1 MLESITS
8 SRAANASFRSI
19 LCGLVRVLGLLVV
32 ALYLQGCAN
41 SASQLLDPNP
51 TDVDLSPRYPS
62 KKTGLAGGDPG
73 NTLAGRTKTEIFL
86 GEDNLAPSGNM
97 RRRISGV
104 EQEGDDY
111 LVNLE
116 NANIAEAAKLILGDT
131 LKENYIVD
139 PRVNGT
145 ITLSSV
151 NRLSASELLSAFE
164 AALRMNGAVLI
175 KGEGRFRISS
185 STDVSEG
192 EMGSV
197 DYPGRSGR
205 TADGYGVSVVPLKNI
220 SAANATAL
228 ADNFIAR
235 NGTVRT
241 LSSGNLILIRGTA
254 EERQSLAEIILSFD
268 VDWMKGQSASLVTLN
283 NGTPADTV
291 IKLEQIYGGGKG
303 PGGVRFVALDRLN
316 AVLLLANSQEKVQRA
331 AKWVARLDR
340 PSATDLNQYV
350 YVVQN
355 GKVDEMAKILNA
367 TFNDQDS
374 GNQRNVAPGEAAVA
388 AESPP
393 VAEEIAIGQANPDG
407 KADNADIVAEVS
419 QEQLAD
425 APQARTSGL
434 GIRITPSQT
443 NNALIIRATHKD
455 YQKILSVLRK
465 IDVPGSQV
473 LINVTIAEVV
483 LNDNLRYG
491 VQAYF
496 KSRHASG
503 GIFEGNSL
511 LLQPSFPGLNF
522 LLGATADPHL
532 VLDALSA
539 VTTVRIVSS
548 PSVAVLENEP
558 AVIKVGDQIPI
569 LVQQLVQSIAG
580 TTEAPPPLVNSVEYR
595 DAGVIL
601 KVTPRINNSGLVTM
615 QLTQELSAVAPNA
628 SDTGAVN
635 LTPTISQRS
644 ITSKVSVYSEQTI
657 VLGGLI
663 SSQDSRSKDGVPG
676 VNRIPIIGNLIG
688 KTDNK
693 ARRSELIVFITPQVI
708 RDSEDASRVSS
719 ELRDKLR
726 LFNPEQQ

>member
-1 MLESITS
+1 MLESITTS
-8 SRAANASFRSI
+8 SAAEASLRSI
-19 LCGLVRVLGLLVV
+19 LCGVVRVLGLLVV
-32 ALYLQGCAN
+32 AFYLQSCAN
-41 SASQLLDPNP
+41 SGSQLLDQNP

-62 KKTGLAGGDPG
+62 QKTRLAAGDRG
-73 NTLAGRTKTEIFL
+73 NIPAGRTKTEIFL
-86 GEDNLAPSGNM
+86 GDDNLAPGGNG
-97 RRRISGV
+97 RRISGV
-104 EQEGDDY
+104 EQDGDDY

-116 NANIAEAAKLILGDT
+116 NANITEAAKLILGDT

-145 ITLSSV
+145 ITLASV

-175 KGEGRFRISS
+175 KGDGRFRISS

-192 EMGSV
+192 DMGSF

-254 EERQSLAEIILSFD
+254 EERQSLAEVILSFD
-268 VDWMKGQSASLVTLN
+268 VDWMKGQSASLVTLT
-283 NGTPADTV
+283 NGTPAETV
-291 IKLEQIYGGGKG
+291 IKLEQIYGSGKG
-303 PGGVRFVALDRLN
+303 PGSVRFMALDRLN
-316 AVLLLANSQEKVQRA
+316 AVLLLANSQEKVRRA

-340 PSATDLNQYV
+340 PSDTDLNQYV

-355 GKVDEMAKILNA
+355 GKVEEMAKILNA

-374 GNQRNVAPGEAAVA
+374 GSKRDVVPSEPAVA
-388 AESPP
+388 AQSAPD
-393 VAEEIAIGQANPDG
+393 AEEIAIGQANPDG
-407 KADNADIVAEVS
+407 KADNADAVPEVS
-419 QEQLAD
+419 QEQFTET
-425 APQARTSGL
+425 PQERTSGL
-434 GIRITPSQT
+434 GIRITPSQS
-443 NNALIIRATHKD
+443 NNALIIRATVKD
-455 YQKILSVLRK
+455 YHKILSVLRK
-465 IDVPGSQV
+465 IDVPGAQV

-496 KSRHASG
+496 KSKRVSG
-503 GIFEGNSL
+503 GVFEGNSL

-522 LLGATADPHL
+522 LLGATADPRL

-539 VTTVRIVSS
+539 VTSVRIVSS

-569 LVQQLVQSIAG
+569 LVQSIAG
-580 TTEAPPPLVNSVEYR
+580 STAVPPPLVNSIEYR
-595 DAGVIL
+595 DAGVVL
-601 KVTPRINNSGLVTM
+601 KVTPRINGSGLVTM

-663 SSQDSRSKDGVPG
+663 SSQDSRSKDGIPG
-676 VNRIPIIGNLIG
+676 VSKVPIFGNLLG

-726 LFNPEQQ
+726 LFNPEQE

>member
-1 MLESITS
+1 MQGSTVTSRTAEGSSFSIFQCLLRT
-8 SRAANASFRSI
+8 
-19 LCGLVRVLGLLVV
+19 LGLLVLV
-32 ALYLQGCAN
+32 CYLQGCASSGSN
-41 SASQLLDPNP
+41 LLEQDPTN
-51 TDVDLSPRYPS
+51 VDLSARNPSNKPRYS
-62 KKTGLAGGDPG
+62 NGVQGGMPG
-73 NTLAGRTKTEIFL
+73 GQTKVETYLGDDTLAPRETSRV
-86 GEDNLAPSGNM
+86 SG
-97 RRRISGV
+97 IQ
-104 EQEGDDY
+104 QENGDY

-116 NANIAEAAKLILGDT
+116 NANITEAAKLILGDT
-131 LKENYIVD
+131 LRENYIVD

-151 NRLSASELLSAFE
+151 NRLSADELLSAFE
-164 AALRMNGAVLI
+164 TALKMNGAVLI
-175 KGEGRFRISS
+175 RSDGRYRISV

-192 EMGSV
+192 EMGSA

-205 TADGYGVSVVPLKNI
+205 TANGYGVSVVPLKNI
-220 SAANATAL
+220 SAANAMAL
-228 ADNFIAR
+228 VDNFIAR

-241 LSSGNLILIRGTA
+241 LSTGNLILIRGTA
-254 EERQSLAEIILSFD
+254 EERQSLAEVILSFD
-268 VDWMKGQSASLVTLN
+268 VDWMRGQSASLVTLS
-283 NGTPADTV
+283 NGSPAETV
-291 IKLEQIYGGGKG
+291 TKLEQIYGSGKG

-316 AVLLLANSQEKVQRA
+316 AVLLLANSQEKVRRA
-331 AKWVARLDR
+331 AKWVTRLDR
-340 PSATDLNQYV
+340 PSDTELNQYV

-355 GKVDEMAKILNA
+355 GKVDAMAKILNA
-367 TFNDQDS
+367 TFNDQDT
-374 GNQRNVAPGEAAVA
+374 GNKRDVVPSEPAVA
-388 AESPP
+388 AQSPP
-393 VAEEIAIGQANPDG
+393 AAEEIAIGQANPDG
-407 KADNADIVAEVS
+407 KSDSADAEPEVS
-419 QEQLAD
+419 QEQFTETPLAG
-425 APQARTSGL
+425 TSGT
-434 GIRITPSQT
+434 RITPSQS
-443 NNALIIRATHKD
+443 NNALIIRATVKD

-465 IDVPGSQV
+465 IDVPGAQV

-503 GIFEGNSL
+503 GLFEGNSL

-522 LLGATADPHL
+522 LLGATADPRL

-539 VTTVRIVSS
+539 VTSVRIVSS

-558 AVIKVGDQIPI
+558 AVIKVVDQIPI
-569 LVQQLVQSIAG
+569 QVQTIVGSTSVTPI
-580 TTEAPPPLVNSVEYR
+580 VNSIEYR
-595 DAGVIL
+595 DTGVIL

-635 LTPTISQRS
+635 LQPTISQRS
-644 ITSKVSVYSEQTI
+644 ITSKVSVYSEQTV

-663 SSQDSRSKDGVPG
+663 SSQDSRSKDGLPG
-676 VNRIPIIGNLIG
+676 VNKIPILGNLLG

-726 LFNPEQQ
+726 LFSPEQQ

>member
-8 SRAANASFRSI
+8 SRAANASFRGI
-19 LCGLVRVLGLLVV
+19 LYGLVRVLGLLVV
-32 ALYLQGCAN
+32 ALYLQGCTN
-41 SASQLLDPNP
+41 SGSQLLDPNPNP

-62 KKTGLAGGDPG
+62 KKTRLAVGDPG

-86 GEDNLAPSGNM
+86 GEDNLAPGGNM

-175 KGEGRFRISS
+175 KGDGRFRISS

-228 ADNFIAR
+228 VDNFISR

-268 VDWMKGQSASLVTLN
+268 VDWMKGQSASLVTLT
-283 NGTPADTV
+283 NGTPAETV
-291 IKLEQIYGGGKG
+291 IKLEQIYGGGKA

-316 AVLLLANSQEKVQRA
+316 AVLLLANSQEKVRRA

-374 GNQRNVAPGEAAVA
+374 GNQRNVAPGEAAVT

-393 VAEEIAIGQANPDG
+393 MAEEIAIGQANPDG

-443 NNALIIRATHKD
+443 NNALIIRATYKD

-496 KSRHASG
+496 KSRHVSG
-503 GIFEGNSL
+503 GVFEGNSL

-522 LLGATADPHL
+522 LLGATADPRL

-569 LVQQLVQSIAG
+569 LVQSIAG
-580 TTEAPPPLVNSVEYR
+580 STAIPPPLVNSIEYR
-595 DAGVIL
+595 DAGVVL

-663 SSQDSRSKDGVPG
+663 SSQDSRNKDSVPG
-676 VNRIPIIGNLIG
+676 INRIPIIGDLLG

>member
-1 MLESITS
+1 MQGSTVN
-8 SRAANASFRSI
+8 SRIAEVGDFNIARWLLQI
-19 LCGLVRVLGLLVV
+19 LPGL
-32 ALYLQGCAN
+32 ALAIFLQGCA
-41 SASQLLDPNP
+41 SEGRKLLEPDPTN
-51 TDVDLSPRYPS
+51 VDLSARGPS
-62 KKTGLAGGDPG
+62 NSSRNANGVQARSPVGQ
-73 NTLAGRTKTEIFL
+73 TKVQTYL
-86 GEDNLAPSGNM
+86 GEDTLAPGEVK
-97 RRRISGV
+97 RITGIQ
-104 EQEGDDY
+104 QENGEY

-116 NANIAEAAKLILGDT
+116 NASITEAAKLILGDT

-151 NRLSASELLSAFE
+151 NRLSANQLLSAFE
-164 AALRMNGAVLI
+164 AALKMNGAVLFD
-175 KGEGRFRISS
+175 GEGRFRISA
-185 STDVSEG
+185 STDASEG
-192 EMGSV
+192 EMGSA
-197 DYPGRSGR
+197 DFPGRSGR
-205 TADGYGVSVVPLKNI
+205 TANGYGVSVVPLKNI
-220 SAANATAL
+220 SAANAMGL
-228 ADNFIAR
+228 VDNFISR

-241 LSSGNLILIRGTA
+241 FTTGNLILIRGTA

-268 VDWMKGQSASLVTLN
+268 VDWMKGQSASLVTLS
-283 NGTPADTV
+283 NGSPADTV
-291 IKLEQIYGGGKG
+291 AQLEQIYGAGKG

-316 AVLLLANSQEKVQRA
+316 AVLLLANSQEKVRRA
-331 AKWVARLDR
+331 AKWVTRLDR
-340 PSATDLNQYV
+340 PSETDLNQYV

-355 GKVDEMAKILNA
+355 GKVEEMAKILNA
-367 TFNDQDS
+367 TFNDQD
-374 GNQRNVAPGEAAVA
+374 GGARRDVAPNEAAVSA
-388 AESPP
+388 QAPN
-393 VAEEIAIGQANPDG
+393 ATEEIAIGQANPDG
-407 KADNADIVAEVS
+407 KADNVNVAPDVS
-419 QEQLAD
+419 QEQFNAT
-425 APQARTSGL
+425 PTERTSGS

-443 NNALIIRATHKD
+443 NNALIIRATLKD
-455 YQKILSVLRK
+455 YQKVLSVLRK
-465 IDVPGSQV
+465 IDVPGAQV

-503 GIFEGNSL
+503 GLFEGNSL
-511 LLQPSFPGLNF
+511 ALQPSFPGLNF
-522 LLGATADPHL
+522 LLGATADPRL

-539 VTTVRIVSS
+539 VTSVRIVSS

-569 LVQQLVQSIAG
+569 LVQTIAG
-580 TTEAPPPLVNSVEYR
+580 STTVPPPLVNSIEYR
-595 DAGVIL
+595 DAGVVL

-663 SSQDSRSKDGVPG
+663 SSQDSRSKDGIPG
-676 VNRIPIIGNLIG
+676 VKKIPILGDILG

-693 ARRSELIVFITPQVI
+693 SRRSELIVFITPQVV

>member
-1 MLESITS
+1 MFESITP
-8 SRAANASFRSI
+8 SRAAEAGFRSI
-19 LCGLVRVLGLLVV
+19 LRGLVRALGILAV
-32 ALYLQGCAN
+32 AFYVQGCAN
-41 SASQLLDPNP
+41 SGSQLLEQDP

-62 KKTGLAGGDPG
+62 KKTRFAAGDPG
-73 NTLAGRTKTEIFL
+73 TTPAGRTKTEIFL
-86 GEDNLAPSGNM
+86 GEDNLAPGSTM

-116 NANIAEAAKLILGDT
+116 NANISEAAKLILGDT

-145 ITLSSV
+145 ITLYSV

-175 KGEGRFRISS
+175 KGDGGFKISS

-220 SAANATAL
+220 SAANAMAL
-228 ADNFIAR
+228 ADNFISR

-254 EERQSLAEIILSFD
+254 AERQSLAEVILSFD
-268 VDWMKGQSASLVTLN
+268 VDWMKGQSASLVTLS
-283 NGTPADTV
+283 NGTPAETV
-291 IKLEQIYGGGKG
+291 IKLEQIYGSSKG

-316 AVLLLANSQEKVQRA
+316 AVLLLANSQEKVRRA

-367 TFNDQDS
+367 TFSDRDS
-374 GNQRNVAPGEAAVA
+374 GDQRDVAPGEAPVA

-393 VAEEIAIGQANPDG
+393 MAEVIEIGQANPDG
-407 KADNADIVAEVS
+407 KTDNADAVPEAS

-425 APQARTSGL
+425 ATQAGTSPR

-443 NNALIIRATHKD
+443 NNALIIRATYKD

-496 KSRHASG
+496 KSRHVSG
-503 GIFEGNSL
+503 GVFEGTSL

-522 LLGATADPHL
+522 LLGSTADPRL

-569 LVQQLVQSIAG
+569 LVQSIAG
-580 TTEAPPPLVNSVEYR
+580 STAIPPPLVNSIEYR
-595 DAGVIL
+595 DAGVVL

-615 QLTQELSAVAPNA
+615 QLTQELSAVAPSA
-628 SDTGAVN
+628 TDTGAVN

-663 SSQDSRSKDGVPG
+663 SSQDSRNKDSVPG
-676 VNRIPIIGNLIG
+676 INRIPIIGDLIG

-726 LFNPEQQ
+726 LFSPEEQ

>member
-1 MLESITS
+1 MLESNTS
-8 SRAANASFRSI
+8 SPAASVSI
-19 LCGLVRVLGLLVV
+19 WSVLHGLVRVLGLLV
-32 ALYLQGCAN
+32 AFIYLEGCA
-41 SASQLLDPNP
+41 SSGTKLLEPNP

-62 KKTGLAGGDPG
+62 KKSRLAGGDSGTVPQ
-73 NTLAGRTKTEIFL
+73 ARSKTEIFL
-86 GEDNLAPSGNM
+86 GDDNLAPNGNM
-97 RRRISGV
+97 RRRVSGV

-131 LKENYIVD
+131 LNENYIVD

-151 NRLSASELLSAFE
+151 NRLTSRELLAAFE
-164 AALRMNGAVLI
+164 AALRMNGAILI
-175 KGEGRFRISS
+175 KGNGRFRITS
-185 STDVSEG
+185 STDVSDG

-197 DYPGRSGR
+197 DFPGRSGR
-205 TADGYGVSVVPLKNI
+205 TADGFGVSVIPLRNI
-220 SAANATAL
+220 SAANASSL
-228 ADNFIAR
+228 AENFIAR

-241 LSSGNLILIRGTA
+241 LSSGNLLLIRGTA
-254 EERQSLAEIILSFD
+254 EERQSLAEVILSFD
-268 VDWMKGQSASLVTLN
+268 VDWMKGQSASLVTLT
-283 NGTPADTV
+283 NGTPAETV
-291 IKLEQIYGGGKG
+291 VKLEEIYGGGKG
-303 PGGVRFVALDRLN
+303 PGGVRFVALERLN
-316 AVLLLANSQEKVQRA
+316 AVLLLANSQEKVRRA

-340 PSATDLNQYV
+340 PSATDVNQYV

-355 GKVDEMAKILNA
+355 GKVEEMAKILNA
-367 TFNDQDS
+367 TFNDQEGKNRRD
-374 GNQRNVAPGEAAVA
+374 VTPGDTSVA
-388 AESPP
+388 AQAPN
-393 VAEEIAIGQANPDG
+393 ATEEIAIGQANQDG
-407 KADNADIVAEVS
+407 KSDNADAVPEAS
-419 QEQLAD
+419 QEQLDDVPEERA
-425 APQARTSGL
+425 SGT

-443 NNALIIRATHKD
+443 NNALIIRATYKD

-496 KSRHASG
+496 KSRHVSG

-511 LLQPSFPGLNF
+511 TLQPSFPGLNF
-522 LLGATADPHL
+522 LLGATADPRL

-539 VTTVRIVSS
+539 VTSVRIVSS

-569 LVQQLVQSIAG
+569 LVQSIAG
-580 TTEAPPPLVNSVEYR
+580 STAVPPPLVNSIEYR
-595 DAGVIL
+595 DAGVVL
-601 KVTPRINNSGLVTM
+601 KVTPRINSSGLVTM

-628 SDTGAVN
+628 SDEGAVN

-676 VNRIPIIGNLIG
+676 INKIPIIGNLIG

-708 RDSEDASRVSS
+708 RDSEDASRISS

-726 LFNPEQQ
+726 LFNPDQQ

>member
-1 MLESITS
+1 V
-8 SRAANASFRSI
+8 
-19 LCGLVRVLGLLVV
+19 LVC
-32 ALYLQGCAN
+32 YLQGCA
-41 SASQLLDPNP
+41 SSGSKLLEQDPTN
-51 TDVDLSPRYPS
+51 VDLSARNPSIKPRYSNGVQGGMPGGQS
-62 KKTGLAGGDPG
+62 KVETYLGD
-73 NTLAGRTKTEIFL
+73 
-86 GEDNLAPSGNM
+86 DSLAPRETSRVSG
-97 RRRISGV
+97 IQ
-104 EQEGDDY
+104 QENGDY

-116 NANIAEAAKLILGDT
+116 NANITEAAKLILGDT

-151 NRLSASELLSAFE
+151 NRLSADELLSAFE
-164 AALRMNGAVLI
+164 TALKMNGAVLI
-175 KGEGRFRISS
+175 RSDGRYRISV

-192 EMGSV
+192 EMGSA

-205 TADGYGVSVVPLKNI
+205 TANGYGVSVVPLKNI
-220 SAANATAL
+220 SAANAMAL
-228 ADNFIAR
+228 VDNFIAR

-241 LSSGNLILIRGTA
+241 LSTGNLILIRGTA
-254 EERQSLAEIILSFD
+254 EERQSLAEVILSFD
-268 VDWMKGQSASLVTLN
+268 VDWMRGQSASLVTLS
-283 NGTPADTV
+283 NGSPAETV
-291 IKLEQIYGGGKG
+291 TKLEQIYGSGKG

-316 AVLLLANSQEKVQRA
+316 AVLLLANSQEKVRRA
-331 AKWVARLDR
+331 AKWVTRLDR
-340 PSATDLNQYV
+340 PSDTDLNQYV

-355 GKVDEMAKILNA
+355 GKVDAMAKILNA
-367 TFNDQDS
+367 TFNDQDTENKRDVVPS
-374 GNQRNVAPGEAAVA
+374 EPAVA
-388 AESPP
+388 AQSPP
-393 VAEEIAIGQANPDG
+393 AAEEIAIGQANPDG
-407 KADNADIVAEVS
+407 KSDSADAAPEVS
-419 QEQLAD
+419 QEQFTETPL
-425 APQARTSGL
+425 ARTS
-434 GIRITPSQT
+434 GIRITPSQS
-443 NNALIIRATHKD
+443 NNALIIRATVKD

-465 IDVPGSQV
+465 IDVPGAQV

-503 GIFEGNSL
+503 GLFEGNSL

-522 LLGATADPHL
+522 LLGATADPRL

-539 VTTVRIVSS
+539 VTSVRIVSS

-558 AVIKVGDQIPI
+558 AVIKVVDQIPI
-569 LVQQLVQSIAG
+569 QVQTITGSTSV
-580 TTEAPPPLVNSVEYR
+580 PPPIVNSIEYR

-644 ITSKVSVYSEQTI
+644 ITSKVSVYSEQTV

-663 SSQDSRSKDGVPG
+663 SSQDSRSKDGLPG
-676 VNRIPIIGNLIG
+676 VNKIPILGNLLG

-726 LFNPEQQ
+726 LFSPEQQ

>member
-8 SRAANASFRSI
+8 SRAANASFRGI
-19 LCGLVRVLGLLVV
+19 LYGLVRVLGLLVV
-32 ALYLQGCAN
+32 ALYLQGCTN
-41 SASQLLDPNP
+41 SGSQLLDPNPNP

-62 KKTGLAGGDPG
+62 KKTRLAVGDPG
-73 NTLAGRTKTEIFL
+73 NTLAGRTETEIFL
-86 GEDNLAPSGNM
+86 GEDNLAPGGNM

-175 KGEGRFRISS
+175 KGDGRFRISS

-228 ADNFIAR
+228 VDNFISR

-268 VDWMKGQSASLVTLN
+268 VDWMKGQSASLVTLT
-283 NGTPADTV
+283 NGTPAETV
-291 IKLEQIYGGGKG
+291 IKLEQIYGGGKA

-316 AVLLLANSQEKVQRA
+316 AVLLLANSQEKVRRA

-374 GNQRNVAPGEAAVA
+374 GNQRNVAPGEAAVT

-393 VAEEIAIGQANPDG
+393 MAEEIAIGQANPDG

-443 NNALIIRATHKD
+443 NNALIIRATYKD

-496 KSRHASG
+496 KSRHVSG
-503 GIFEGNSL
+503 GVFEGNSL

-522 LLGATADPHL
+522 LLGATADPRL

-569 LVQQLVQSIAG
+569 LVQSIAG
-580 TTEAPPPLVNSVEYR
+580 STAIPPPLVNSIEYR
-595 DAGVIL
+595 DAGVVL

>member
-8 SRAANASFRSI
+8 SRAANASFRGI
-19 LCGLVRVLGLLVV
+19 LYGLVRVLGLLVV
-32 ALYLQGCAN
+32 ALYLQGCTN
-41 SASQLLDPNP
+41 SGSQLLDPNPNP

-62 KKTGLAGGDPG
+62 KKTRLAVGDPG

-86 GEDNLAPSGNM
+86 GEDNLAPGGNM

-175 KGEGRFRISS
+175 KGDGRFRISS

-228 ADNFIAR
+228 VDNFISR

-268 VDWMKGQSASLVTLN
+268 VDWMKGQSASLVTLT
-283 NGTPADTV
+283 NGTPAETV
-291 IKLEQIYGGGKG
+291 IKLEQIYGGGKA

-316 AVLLLANSQEKVQRA
+316 AVLLLANSQEKVRRA

-374 GNQRNVAPGEAAVA
+374 GNQRNVAPGEAAVT

-393 VAEEIAIGQANPDG
+393 MAEEIAIGQANPDG

-443 NNALIIRATHKD
+443 NNALIIRATYKD

-496 KSRHASG
+496 KSRHVSG
-503 GIFEGNSL
+503 GVFEGSSL

-522 LLGATADPHL
+522 LLGATADPRL

-569 LVQQLVQSIAG
+569 LVQSIAG
-580 TTEAPPPLVNSVEYR
+580 STAIPPPLVNSIEYR
-595 DAGVIL
+595 DAGVVL

>member
-8 SRAANASFRSI
+8 SRAANASFRGI
-19 LCGLVRVLGLLVV
+19 LYGLVRVLGLLVV
-32 ALYLQGCAN
+32 ALYLQGCTN
-41 SASQLLDPNP
+41 SGSQLLDPNPNP

-62 KKTGLAGGDPG
+62 KKTRLAVGDPG

-86 GEDNLAPSGNM
+86 GEDNLAPGGNM

-175 KGEGRFRISS
+175 KGDGRFRISS

-228 ADNFIAR
+228 VDNFISR

-268 VDWMKGQSASLVTLN
+268 VDWMKGQSASLVTLT
-283 NGTPADTV
+283 NGTPAETV
-291 IKLEQIYGGGKG
+291 IKLEQIYGGGKA

-316 AVLLLANSQEKVQRA
+316 AVLLLANSQEKVRRA

-374 GNQRNVAPGEAAVA
+374 GNQRNVAPGEAAVT

-393 VAEEIAIGQANPDG
+393 MAEEIAIGQANPDG

-443 NNALIIRATHKD
+443 NNALIIRATYKD

-503 GIFEGNSL
+503 GIFEGSSL

-522 LLGATADPHL
+522 LLGATADPRL

-569 LVQQLVQSIAG
+569 LVQSIAG
-580 TTEAPPPLVNSVEYR
+580 STAIPPPLVNSIEYR
-595 DAGVIL
+595 DAGVVL

-644 ITSKVSVYSEQTI
+644 ITSKVSVYSEQTV